1 MKKKTIVIFIIVIQF
16 LVIVFLSVFSML
28 KMVEG
33 HKQMELAEKSEREAH
48 KQTILLQQQ
57 MLLFKQQLKECQEKE
72 IK

>member
-16 LVIVFLSVFSML
+16 LVIVFLSVFAML

-33 HKQMELAEKSEREAH
+33 DKQMELAQKSYKEA
-48 KQTILLQQQ
+48 QNQAVLLQQ
-57 MLLFKQQLKECQEKE
+57 KIQQLRECQGKE